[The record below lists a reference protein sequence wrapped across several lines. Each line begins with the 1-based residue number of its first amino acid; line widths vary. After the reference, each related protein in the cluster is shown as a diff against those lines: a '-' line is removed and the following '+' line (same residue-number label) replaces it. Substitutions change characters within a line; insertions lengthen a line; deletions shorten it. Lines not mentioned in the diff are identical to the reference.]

1 MKLTFKQRLKILFT
15 GEMPEPLIA
24 FDKNAFKLLD
34 AGVLRS
40 YNPTVDEPAPYTPPQ
55 AVVIP
60 ERKAARSAAAS
71 VEHKRRKP
79 RYSKYSEQAKACR
92 AHPECWQQIAT
103 TPVRSTANALVSKI
117 RHGGLPPF
125 HKPRGGRYEARASL
139 CMGMRLVEARF
150 MPNNKNKENTK

>member
-1 MKLTFKQRLKILFT
+1 MKLTLKQRLKILFT
-15 GEMPEPLIA
+15 GKMPEPLIA
-24 FDKNAFKLLD
+24 VDKTIFKVNT
-34 AGVLRS
+34 GVLRS
-40 YNPTVDEPAPYTPPQ
+40 YDPTVDEPAPYTPPQ

-79 RYSKYSEQAKACR
+79 RYSKYAEQAKACR

-117 RHGGLPPF
+117 RHGGLPAF
-125 HKPRGGRYEARASL
+125 HKPRGGHYEARASL

-150 MPNNKNKENTK
+150 IPNKKKENTK